1 MTLPDRITSTANPR
15 VRQAARLRDA
25 DDRRAT
31 GLTLVDGRRE
41 LARAAEAGVEIVEIF
56 VDAERPPTPD
66 LDAWLA
72 TIAAAGATIVPLA
85 RRPFERIAFGGRNE
99 GVVGVVRFTG
109 RPLEAF
115 LPPTDRPVLV
125 VEGVEKPGNLGAI
138 VRTADAAGL
147 AVIACGARIDPAN
160 PACIRASL
168 GTVFSVPLAIAST
181 AETLDWCRTQGRRV
195 LAATPQA
202 TTPWHAARL
211 AGCTA
216 ILLGSEA
223 HGISSAWT
231 AAADAG
237 TLRLDAVSLPMRG
250 TADSLNVSATAA
262 VLAYEALRQQIRHD
276 GSSQTPAD
284 PSDHA
289 AR

>member
-41 LARAAEAGVEIVEIF
+41 LARAAAAGVEIVEIF
-56 VDAERPPTPD
+56 IDAERPPESDHDT
-66 LDAWLA
+66 WLA
-72 TIAAAGATIVPLA
+72 AVAAAGATIVPVA

-99 GVVGVVRFTG
+99 GVVGVVRFAA

-115 LPPTDRPVLV
+115 LPPADRPVLV

-147 AVIACGARIDPAN
+147 AVIACDAHTDPAN
-160 PACIRASL
+160 PACIRSSL
-168 GTVFSVPLAIAST
+168 GTVFNVPLAVAST
-181 AETLDWCRTQGRRV
+181 AATLDWCRSQGRRV
-195 LAATPQA
+195 VAATPQA

-211 AGCTA
+211 AGRTA

-223 HGISSAWT
+223 HGLSAAWTT
-231 AAADAG
+231 AAAAG
-237 TLRLDAVSLPMRG
+237 TISLDAVALPMRG
-250 TADSLNVSATAA
+250 SADSLNVSATAA
-262 VLAYEALRQQIRHD
+262 VLAYEAWRQEIGHD
-276 GSSQTPAD
+276 GAAAA
-284 PSDHA
+284 PSGSPDHA
-289 AR
+289 SR